1 MQEQEGIRSILNK
14 KKDFGF
20 YVKANW
26 IFSTPLEKVGL
37 ILMIFL
43 GTWKI
48 IDFFI

>member
-1 MQEQEGIRSILNK
+1 MPEELTSILNK
-14 KKDFGF
+14 KTPLGF

-37 ILMIFL
+37 MIMIGL